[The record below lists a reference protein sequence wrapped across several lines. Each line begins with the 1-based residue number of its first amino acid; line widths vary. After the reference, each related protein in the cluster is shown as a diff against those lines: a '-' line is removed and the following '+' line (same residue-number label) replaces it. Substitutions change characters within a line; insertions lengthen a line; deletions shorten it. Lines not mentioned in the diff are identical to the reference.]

1 MRKKKPSSLNQEEIN
16 IFETME
22 MVLQDTDETFSQSC
36 MRYGDLSDKDLLIPM
51 QVALLAFSEDNP
63 KLNANEF
70 STWYQGLIDDQEL
83 FRLNKPTL
91 DLLKEVRIL
100 FDEKTNDWQEKGL
113 LNPNYD
119 TSYAYWGIIGMAL
132 YSIYHKLREK
142 YDQLSNNTFYKNPMF
157 GKYKIIALDYADDCT
172 LSEFDNPHAYD
183 RFDVEAIL
191 FYVMVEVM
199 GGYDSYKEYQLTL
212 ELFQEVKDIVYEAPR
227 RLLSDTKME
236 LEERAKYFKEK
247 KLPYAFFYA
256 AAVIEYWLKKQE
268 RKECCEQW

>member
-1 MRKKKPSSLNQEEIN
+1 MRKKPSSLSQEEIN

-36 MRYGDLSDKDLLIPM
+36 MRYGDMDDKDLLIPM
-51 QVALLAFSEDNP
+51 RVALLAFSEDNP
-63 KLNANEF
+63 KLNDNEF
-70 STWYQGLIDDQEL
+70 STWYQGLINDEEL
-83 FRLNKPTL
+83 FRLNKPTI
-91 DLLKEVRIL
+91 DLLNEVRIL
-100 FDEKTNDWQEKGL
+100 FDEKTKDWQEKGL

-119 TSYAYWGIIGMAL
+119 TSYAFWGIIGMAL

-142 YDQLSNNTFYKNPMF
+142 YDQLSNNAFYKNPMF

-199 GGYDSYKEYQLTL
+199 GGYDSYKEYKLTL

-247 KLPYAFFYA
+247 KLPDAFFYA
-256 AAVIEYWLKKQE
+256 AAVIEYWLNK
-268 RKECCEQW
+268 

>member
-36 MRYGDLSDKDLLIPM
+36 MRYGDMDDKDLLIPM
-51 QVALLAFSEDNP
+51 QVALVAFSEDNP
-63 KLNANEF
+63 KLDANEF
-70 STWYQGLIDDQEL
+70 STWYQGLIDDEEL
-83 FRLNKPTL
+83 FRLNKPTM
-91 DLLKEVRIL
+91 DLLNEVRIL

-113 LNPNYD
+113 LDPNYD
-119 TSYAYWGIIGMAL
+119 TSYA
-132 YSIYHKLREK
+132 
-142 YDQLSNNTFYKNPMF
+142 F
-157 GKYKIIALDYADDCT
+157 C
-172 LSEFDNPHAYD
+172 
-183 RFDVEAIL
+183 FDVEAIL

-256 AAVIEYWLKKQE
+256 AAVIEYWLNRLK
-268 RKECCEQW
+268 

>member
-16 IFETME
+16 ILETME

-83 FRLNKPTL
+83 FRLNMPTI

-100 FDEKTNDWQEKGL
+100 FDEKTNDWREKGL

-142 YDQLSNNTFYKNPMF
+142 YYQLSSNAFYKNPMF

-236 LEERAKYFKEK
+236 LEERAKFLKEK

-256 AAVIEYWLKKQE
+256 AAVIEYWIKKQE
-268 RKECCEQW
+268 RWECYEQ

>member
-1 MRKKKPSSLNQEEIN
+1 MKKKKPSSLKQEDIN
-16 IFETME
+16 ILQTME
-22 MVLQDTDETFSQSC
+22 TLLQDTDETFSQSC
-36 MRYGDLSDKDLLIPM
+36 MRYGKISDDELLTPM
-51 QVALLAFSEDNP
+51 QEILWSFCEDNP
-63 KLNANEF
+63 KIKKEEF
-70 STWYQGLIDDQEL
+70 AAWYQGLIENEDL
-83 FRLNKPTL
+83 FQLDKPTPEV
-91 DLLKEVRIL
+91 LKKARII
-100 FDEKTNDWQEKGL
+100 FDEKTNDWMEKGL
-113 LNPNYD
+113 LVPNYE
-119 TSYAYWGIIGMAL
+119 TNYAFWGIIGMAL

-142 YDQLSNNTFYKNPMF
+142 YDQLSNNAFYKNPMF

-191 FYVMVEVM
+191 FYVMDEVM

-256 AAVIEYWLKKQE
+256 AAVIEYWLNK
-268 RKECCEQW
+268 

>member
-16 IFETME
+16 ILETME

-83 FRLNKPTL
+83 FRLNMPTI

-100 FDEKTNDWQEKGL
+100 FDEKTNDWREKGL

-142 YDQLSNNTFYKNPMF
+142 YYQLSSNAFYKNPMF

-247 KLPYAFFYA
+247 KFPYAFFYA
-256 AAVIEYWLKKQE
+256 AAVIEYWIKKQE
-268 RKECCEQW
+268 RWECYEQ